1 MSQITENTVIIKPD
15 AEARLLEDL
24 NSVDY
29 VSGIYKAFENKDMII
44 YNFDCNGDA
53 PWEIENSSTMKLD
66 YQNDLI
72 ALETNY
78 LDGDSYWT
86 RTPKGDI
93 EEANLI
99 LWLKGKVTKA
109 ELKTIKKHTEYS
121 LVGRSA

>member
-44 YNFDCNGDA
+44 YNFDCNGDV
-53 PWEIENSSTMKLD
+53 PWEIEDSSTLKLD

>member
-44 YNFDCNGDA
+44 YNFDCNGDV
-53 PWEIENSSTMKLD
+53 PWEIEDSSTMKLD

-78 LDGDSYWT
+78 LDGDGYWT
-86 RTPKGDI
+86 RTPKGDVK
-93 EEANLI
+93 EANLI

-109 ELKTIKKHTEYS
+109 ELKTIRKHTEYS
-121 LVGRSA
+121 LVGRGA

>member
-53 PWEIENSSTMKLD
+53 PWEIEDSSTMKLD

>member
-44 YNFDCNGDA
+44 YNFDCNGDV
-53 PWEIENSSTMKLD
+53 PWEIEDSSTMKLD